1 MWMVSTLQSNPGLL
15 YASIAVFG
23 LVVGSFL
30 NVVIVR
36 LPVILERSWKR
47 QCRELLEVEN
57 GSTDTAPAVFNL
69 VHPGSHCPQCKAP
82 VRAIHNIPVLSYLW
96 LRGQCAHC
104 GAHISLRYPVV
115 ETLAAILALTALGKY
130 GLTWQLA
137 GALALCWGFLAA
149 SAIDIE
155 HHLLPDNII
164 LPLTWIGLAANSLGL
179 YTDVYS
185 ALYGALLGYV
195 SLWLVFQLFRLL
207 TGKEGMGYGD
217 FKLFACIGAWLG
229 WQALPLV
236 ILVAALSGTLVG
248 VTMILLKRQDRS
260 QPIPFGPFLCAAGF
274 VAMIWGPQITDA
286 YLQLAG
292 IG

>member
-1 MWMVSTLQSNPGLL
+1 MWMVSTLQSSPGLL
-15 YASIAVFG
+15 YVAVVLFG

-36 LPVILERSWKR
+36 LPGMLEASWKQ
-47 QCRELLEVEN
+47 QCRELLALE
-57 GSTDTAPAVFNL
+57 GSTAEQPAFNL
-69 VHPGSHCPQCKAP
+69 MRPDSHCPHCKAP
-82 VRAIHNIPVLSYLW
+82 VKAIHNIPVLSYLW
-96 LRGQCAHC
+96 LKGRCASC
-104 GAHISLRYPVV
+104 GANIGLRYPLIEIV
-115 ETLAAILALTALGKY
+115 AAALALVAAAKY
-130 GLTWQLA
+130 GLSWQLA
-137 GALALCWGFLAA
+137 GALALSWSFLAA

-155 HHLLPDNII
+155 HHLLPDNIV
-164 LPLTWIGLAANSLGL
+164 LPLMWVGLTVNSLGL
-179 YTDVYS
+179 YTDVFS
-185 ALYGALLGYV
+185 ALYGALFGYL

-236 ILVAALSGTLVG
+236 ILLAAVCGTVVG
-248 VTMILLKRQDRS
+248 VAMILFNRQDRS

-274 VAMIWGPQITDA
+274 VAMIWGPQITSA

-292 IG
+292 LT